1 MSGSSADRPSA
12 DPAVRLVPETA
23 DPDTGGFFAA
33 AAREEL
39 AVCACAAC
47 GAVLHPPGAYCAACG
62 RWDTVWRTV
71 SGRGRLYSW
80 TTVEHQTHRAF
91 PVPYTIVLVELD
103 DAPGARLVGHLPGR
117 PELEAGMPM
126 RVWFEP
132 VDDDGTLLPQWKP
145 ESRNAPVD
153 GG

>member
-1 MSGSSADRPSA
+1 VSRASTDRP
-12 DPAVRLVPETA
+12 DRVVPETA
-23 DPDTGGFFAA
+23 DPDTAGFFAA

-39 AVCACAAC
+39 AVCACGAC
-47 GAVLHPPGAYCAACG
+47 GAVLHPPRAYCAACG
-62 RWDTVWRTV
+62 RWETVWRTV

-103 DAPGARLVGHLPGR
+103 DAPEARLVGYLPGR

-132 VDDDGTLLPQWKP
+132 VDEDGTRLPQWRP
-145 ESRNAPVD
+145 ESPNEAVESA
-153 GG
+153 

>member
-1 MSGSSADRPSA
+1 MTGPQERPA
-12 DPAVRLVPETA
+12 RLLPETA

-39 AVCACAAC
+39 AVCGCAAC
-47 GAVLHPPGAYCAACG
+47 GAVIHPPRAYCAECG
-62 RWDTVWRTV
+62 CWETVWRSV

-91 PVPYTIVLVELD
+91 PVPYTLVLVELD
-103 DAPGARLVGHLPGR
+103 DAPARLVGYLPGR
-117 PELEAGMPM
+117 PELAAGMPM

-132 VDDDGTLLPQWKP
+132 LDEDGTRLPQWRPDDDGLF
-145 ESRNAPVD
+145 EA
-153 GG
+153 G

>member
-1 MSGSSADRPSA
+1 MSQPPG
-12 DPAVRLVPETA
+12 RLRPET
-23 DPDTGGFFAA
+23 DDHDTGGFFAA

-47 GAVLHPPGAYCAACG
+47 GAVLHLPRAYCAGCG

-71 SGRGRLYSW
+71 AGRGRLYSW
-80 TTVEHQTHRAF
+80 TTVEHQVHRSF

-103 DAPGARLVGHLPGR
+103 DAPEARLVGYLPGR
-117 PELEAGMPM
+117 PELTAGMAM

-132 VDDDGTLLPQWKP
+132 VDDEGTLLPQWIP
-145 ESRNAPVD
+145 ET
-153 GG
+153 

>member
-1 MSGSSADRPSA
+1 MSGVPGDRPMRA
-12 DPAVRLVPETA
+12 LPETG

-47 GAVLHPPGAYCAACG
+47 GAVLHLPRAYCAACG
-62 RWDTVWRTV
+62 SWDTVWRTV
-71 SGRGRLYSW
+71 SGGGRLYSW
-80 TTVEHQTHRAF
+80 TTVEHQAHRAF

-103 DAPGARLVGHLPGR
+103 DAPEARLVGYVPGR

-126 RVWFEP
+126 RAWFEP
-132 VDDDGTLLPQWKP
+132 VDDDGTRLPQWRP
-145 ESRNAPVD
+145 DGGDDGWSLAPVT
-153 GG
+153 

>member
-1 MSGSSADRPSA
+1 VSRQSTEG
-12 DPAVRLVPETA
+12 PARIVPETG

-47 GAVLHPPGAYCAACG
+47 GAVLHPPRAYCACG

-103 DAPGARLVGHLPGR
+103 DAPDARLVGYLPGR
-117 PELEAGMPM
+117 PALEAGMPM
-126 RVWFEP
+126 QVWFEP
-132 VDDDGTLLPQWKP
+132 VDDDGTLLPQWRPGSP
-145 ESRNAPVD
+145 EEPVD